1 MKKIYLLTAF
11 LCTSCFVTSAQDE
24 ATVSFMGYQSIQDS
38 LMQHLDKN
46 KISTGALYDRVNPI
60 ARLTQLKNKHGEP
73 VVTGFNHALQ
83 AWDELYRAAYDKDNL
98 LPLEYAENIIIQNQ
112 QERNAISLGYIA
124 FNFNSIDP
132 EAFDAGAI

>member
-60 ARLTQLKNKHGEP
+60 ARINMESRSLPALTMPCRPGTSSTGLHMIKIIFCRWNMLKTSSSRTSRSVMP
-73 VVTGFNHALQ
+73 
-83 AWDELYRAAYDKDNL
+83 
-98 LPLEYAENIIIQNQ
+98 
-112 QERNAISLGYIA
+112 
-124 FNFNSIDP
+124 
-132 EAFDAGAI
+132 